1 MYVPVQRSGPA
12 IRAALATA
20 APHELPEFEAELRIA
35 LAEADEDLDLARVDH
50 ILNRWWGLAH
60 LRLNPPTPEEKSV
73 IAQVARGD
81 FHNLAPAPMARSV
94 PPGAEQ
100 SLREA
105 LHDYANHTVPA
116 LNLDDYAEQVYRTN
130 TAASSAHTLLIRELA
145 DAALAGHRHW
155 TYAADLAAHTG
166 LPADLTGRVL
176 AELEHIGVIRKSLSD
191 NSFDVTNLEKAVTL
205 VASIR
210 NVHAETVRSVSLATA
225 ERLWAGPTPTA
236 IGGMDAAIHHLG
248 THTVAAT
255 GPRSPK
261 ILYLAA
267 DAIAHINDDGTD
279 PCVAVLALDQC
290 AARTWT
296 TGYTSWT
303 QTYGDLFGLPGRQA
317 EEVRRTMFTSILS

>member
-35 LAEADEDLDLARVDH
+35 LAEADDDLDLARVDH
-50 ILNRWWGLAH
+50 VLNRWWGRAH
-60 LRLNPPTPEEKSV
+60 LRLNPPTPEEKAV
-73 IAQVARGD
+73 IAQVAAGD
-81 FHNLAPAPMARSV
+81 FHNLAPAPMVRSA
-94 PPGAEQ
+94 PPGADQ

-116 LNLDDYAEQVYRTN
+116 LNIDDYAEQVYRTD
-130 TAASSAHTLLIRELA
+130 TAASARALLIRELA

-155 TYAADLAAHTG
+155 TCTAGLAAHTG
-166 LPADLTGRVL
+166 LPAALTRRVL
-176 AELEHIGVIRKSLSD
+176 AELEHIGVIRNSLSD

-205 VASIR
+205 AASIR
-210 NVHAETVRSVSLATA
+210 NVHAQTVRSVSLATA
-225 ERLWAGPTPTA
+225 ERLHAGPAPTA
-236 IGGMDAAIHHLG
+236 IGGIDAAIHHLG
-248 THTVAAT
+248 THTIAAT
-255 GPRSPK
+255 ESPR
-261 ILYLAA
+261 ILYLTA
-267 DAIAHINDDGTD
+267 DAIAHINDDD
-279 PCVAVLALDQC
+279 QDVCVAVLVLDQC

-317 EEVRRTMFTSILS
+317 EDLRRAMFTSALS

>member
-12 IRAALATA
+12 IQAALAQA

-50 ILNRWWGLAH
+50 VLNRWWGRAH
-60 LRLNPPTPEEKSV
+60 LRLNPPTPEEKAV
-73 IAQVARGD
+73 ISQVAAGD
-81 FHNLAPAPMARSV
+81 FHNLATTPMARSALPV
-94 PPGAEQ
+94 ADQ

-105 LHDYANHTVPA
+105 LHTYTNHTVPA
-116 LNLDDYAEQVYRTN
+116 LNLDDYVQQVYRIEN
-130 TAASSAHTLLIRELA
+130 AASARNLLIRELA
-145 DAALAGHRHW
+145 DTALAGHPHW
-155 TYAADLAAHTG
+155 TCTADLAAHTG
-166 LPADLTGRVL
+166 LPDYLTGRILTEL
-176 AELEHIGVIRKSLSD
+176 AHIGVVRKSLSD

-205 VASIR
+205 AASNR
-210 NVHAETVRSVSLATA
+210 NIHTETARSVSLATA
-225 ERLWAGPTPTA
+225 ERLHAGPTPTA
-236 IGGMDAAIHHLG
+236 IGGIDAAIHHLG

-255 GPRSPK
+255 RPRSPK
-261 ILYLAA
+261 ILYLPA
-267 DAIAHINDDGTD
+267 DAIAHINDDDTD

-317 EEVRRTMFTSILS
+317 EELRRAMFTSALS